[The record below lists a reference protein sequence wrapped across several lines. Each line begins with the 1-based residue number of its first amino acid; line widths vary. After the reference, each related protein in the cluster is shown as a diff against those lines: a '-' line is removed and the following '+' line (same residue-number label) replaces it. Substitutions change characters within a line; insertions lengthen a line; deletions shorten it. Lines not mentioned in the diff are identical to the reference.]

1 LFIGQAL
8 GVLLAA
14 NLIALLGSGVVI
26 ALGGGGVMALGFWLA
41 RGLCRRA
48 LKTDTAL

>member
-1 LFIGQAL
+1 V

-14 NLIALLGSGVVI
+14 NLIALLSSAVVI
-26 ALGGGGVMALGFWLA
+26 ALGGGGIMALGFLLA
-41 RGLCRRA
+41 KGLRRRA